1 MLVEALDQESSV
13 ECCRLLVPLQRWIPW
28 QAKNIDNLTNRGY
41 GYPVK
46 PGMTDRLL
54 LCHPRPGM
62 TDRLLLCHPR
72 PGMTDRLLLCHP
84 RPGMTDRLQLCHP
97 RPGMTDR
104 LLLCHPRPGMTDR
117 LLLCYPR
124 PGMTDRLQL
133 CHPRPGMT
141 DRLQLCHPRPDRGSM
156 AKVLAT
162 LSDAMLQIAL
172 LYQNCPLLRLR
183 LVGGLK
189 SLGLS

>member
-13 ECCRLLVPLQRWIPW
+13 ECCRLLVSLQRWIPW

-54 LCHPRPGM
+54 LC
-62 TDRLLLCHPR
+62 
-72 PGMTDRLLLCHP
+72 
-84 RPGMTDRLQLCHP
+84 
-97 RPGMTDR
+97 
-104 LLLCHPRPGMTDR
+104 
-117 LLLCYPR
+117 Y
-124 PGMTDRLQL
+124 
-133 CHPRPGMT
+133 PRPGMT

-162 LSDAMLQIAL
+162 LSDAILQIAL

>member
-54 LCHPRPGM
+54 LCY
-62 TDRLLLCHPR
+62 PR

-97 RPGMTDR
+97 RPGLTDDPR
-104 LLLCHPRPGMTDR
+104 LCHPRPGMTDDP
-117 LLLCYPR
+117 L
-124 PGMTDRLQL
+124 
-133 CHPRPGMT
+133 
-141 DRLQLCHPRPDRGSM
+141 LCHPRPDRGSM

-189 SLGLS
+189 WLGLS

>member
-28 QAKNIDNLTNRGY
+28 QAKNIDTLTNRGY

-54 LCHPRPGM
+54 LCHPRP
-62 TDRLLLCHPR
+62 
-72 PGMTDRLLLCHP
+72 
-84 RPGMTDRLQLCHP
+84 
-97 RPGMTDR
+97 
-104 LLLCHPRPGMTDR
+104 
-117 LLLCYPR
+117 
-124 PGMTDRLQL
+124 
-133 CHPRPGMT
+133 
-141 DRLQLCHPRPDRGSM
+141 DRGSM

-162 LSDAMLQIAL
+162 LSDAILQIAL

>member
-54 LCHPRPGM
+54 
-62 TDRLLLCHPR
+62 
-72 PGMTDRLLLCHP
+72 
-84 RPGMTDRLQLCHP
+84 LCHP